1 MYTLFI
7 KESIFV
13 ENYFIKIKNMEF
25 KHTPAEYLRS
35 LKDRAEAAGMSL
47 TDVADK
53 IDVSSAA
60 LYRWLEKTP
69 MSIET
74 LFKFVAA
81 VEAAEAAA
89 AEQWRAEVCDGVP
102 GLRLY
107 RQGQRTQ
114 MYVTPEPS
122 SERPEFCT
130 PQEWA
135 KLQSIWDEPF

>member
-1 MYTLFI
+1 MYTLFR

-13 ENYFIKIKNMEF
+13 ENYFIKFQNMEF
-25 KHTPAEYLRS
+25 KDTPAEFLRG
-35 LKDRAEAAGMSL
+35 LKDRAESAGMSL

-69 MSIET
+69 MSIVT

-89 AEQWRAEVCDGVP
+89 AEQWRAESCDGVP

-107 RQGQRTQ
+107 RLGLRTQ

-130 PQEWA
+130 PQQWA